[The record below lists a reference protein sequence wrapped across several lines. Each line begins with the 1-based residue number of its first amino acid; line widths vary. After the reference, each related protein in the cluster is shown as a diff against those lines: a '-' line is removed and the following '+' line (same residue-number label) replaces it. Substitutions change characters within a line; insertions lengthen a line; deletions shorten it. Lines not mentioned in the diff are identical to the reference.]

1 MTFFRKAWFIAR
13 KDILAELRSRE
24 MVSTMGAFAALII
37 LLFAF
42 AFDLR
47 TGSTGSV
54 ARASTVT
61 PGALWVVIAFARML
75 GVGCSLTSEIDRG
88 SFDALLLT
96 PVDRSAI
103 FLGKAI
109 GIIIFMFAIEA
120 VILPAFVVF
129 FNQPL
134 LQPVIILIVVLG
146 TIGYGGIGTLL
157 STMAANTR
165 LREVLL
171 PVLLLPIAIPALL
184 AAVKCTAGAL
194 DSREFAE
201 WANWFGLLIA
211 FDLVMLGAAF
221 LVYDYVVED

>member
-1 MTFFRKAWFIAR
+1 MTFFRKAWIIAR
-13 KDILAELRSRE
+13 KDILTELRSRE
-24 MVSTMGAFAALII
+24 MLSTMGAFAALII

-47 TGSTGSV
+47 TGSTAST

-61 PGALWVVIAFARML
+61 PGALWAVIAFAGML
-75 GVGCSLTSEIDRG
+75 GLGRSLTAEIDRG

-109 GIIIFMFAIEA
+109 GIIVFMFAIEA
-120 VILPAFVVF
+120 VILPLFVIF
-129 FNQPL
+129 FNQPF
-134 LQPVIILIVVLG
+134 LQPAIILIVALG

-184 AAVKCTAGAL
+184 AAVKCTSGAL
-194 DSREFAE
+194 DGREFAE
-201 WANWFGLLIA
+201 WANWFGLLVA

>member
-1 MTFFRKAWFIAR
+1 MTFLRKVWVITR
-13 KDILAELRSRE
+13 KDLITELRSRE
-24 MVSTMGAFAALII
+24 MVSTMGAFSVLVI

-47 TGSTGSV
+47 V
-54 ARASTVT
+54 AKAGTVA
-61 PGALWVVIAFARML
+61 PGALWSVIAFAGIL
-75 GVGCSLTSEIDRG
+75 GMGRTLSSEIDRG
-88 SFDALLLT
+88 VFDALLLA

-103 FLGKAI
+103 FFGKAL
-109 GIIIFMFAIEA
+109 GIIIFMLIIEA
-120 VILPAFVVF
+120 VILPLFVVF
-129 FNQPL
+129 FNLPF
-134 LQPVIILIVVLG
+134 LQPTIVFIVLLG
-146 TIGYGGIGTLL
+146 TVGYGGVGTLL

-194 DSREFAE
+194 DGRAFDE
-201 WANWFGLLIA
+201 WSNWFGLLVA

-221 LVYDYVVED
+221 LVYDFVVED

>member
-1 MTFFRKAWFIAR
+1 MTLFRKAWVIAR

-24 MVSTMGAFAALII
+24 MLGSMGAFAVLII

-47 TGSTGSV
+47 TGSATST

-61 PGALWVVIAFARML
+61 PGALWVVIAFVGML
-75 GVGCSLTSEIDRG
+75 GLSRSLTSEIDRG

-103 FLGKAI
+103 FLGKAV
-109 GIIIFMFAIEA
+109 GIIIFMFVVEA
-120 VILPAFVVF
+120 LILPLFVIF
-129 FNQPL
+129 FNQPF
-134 LQPVIILIVVLG
+134 LQPAIIVIVALG

-157 STMAANTR
+157 STMSANTR

-194 DSREFAE
+194 DGREFAE
-201 WANWFGLLIA
+201 WANWFGLLVA

>member
-1 MTFFRKAWFIAR
+1 MTFFRKAWIIAR

-24 MVSTMGAFAALII
+24 MLSTMGAFAVLII

-47 TGSTGSV
+47 TGSGGSS
-54 ARASTVT
+54 ARATTVT
-61 PGALWVVIAFARML
+61 PGALWVVIAFAGML
-75 GVGCSLTSEIDRG
+75 GLGRSLTSEIDRG

-120 VILPAFVVF
+120 VILPAFVIF
-129 FNQPL
+129 FNQPF
-134 LQPVIILIVVLG
+134 LQPIIVLIVMLG
-146 TIGYGGIGTLL
+146 TIGYGGVGTLL

-171 PVLLLPIAIPALL
+171 PIAIPALL
-184 AAVKCTAGAL
+184 AAVKCTSGAL
-194 DSREFAE
+194 DGREFAE
-201 WANWFGLLIA
+201 WANWLGLLVA
-211 FDLVMLGAAF
+211 FDLVMLGVAF
-221 LVYDYVVED
+221 LVYDFVVED

>member
-1 MTFFRKAWFIAR
+1 MITFWRKSWIIAR

-24 MVSTMGAFAALII
+24 MLSTMGAFAVLVI

-47 TGSTGSV
+47 V
-54 ARASTVT
+54 ARAGTVA
-61 PGALWVVIAFARML
+61 PGALWVVIAFAGML
-75 GVGCSLTSEIDRG
+75 GLGRSLTSEIDRG

-120 VILPAFVVF
+120 VILPLFVVF
-129 FNQPL
+129 FNLPF
-134 LQPVIILIVVLG
+134 LQPTILLIVALG

-157 STMAANTR
+157 ATMAANTR

-194 DSREFAE
+194 DGREFAD
-201 WANWFGLLIA
+201 WANWFGLLVA
-211 FDLVMLGAAF
+211 FDLVMIGAAF
-221 LVYDYVVED
+221 LVYDFVVED

>member
-1 MTFFRKAWFIAR
+1 MTFLRKAWYIAR

-24 MVSTMGAFAALII
+24 MLSSMGAFSVLVI

-47 TGSTGSV
+47 V
-54 ARASTVT
+54 AKAGTVA
-61 PGALWVVIAFARML
+61 PGALWVVIAFAGML
-75 GVGCSLTSEIDRG
+75 GLNRSLTSEIDRG

-96 PVDRSAI
+96 PIDRSAI
-103 FLGKAI
+103 FLGKGL
-109 GIIIFMFAIEA
+109 GIIIFMFVIEA
-120 VILPAFVVF
+120 VIVPLFVVF
-129 FNQPL
+129 FNLPF
-134 LQPVIILIVVLG
+134 LQPAIVLIVMLG

-157 STMAANTR
+157 STMSANTR

-194 DSREFAE
+194 DGREFAD
-201 WANWFGLLIA
+201 WSNWFGLLVA

-221 LVYDYVVED
+221 LVYDFVVED

>member
-1 MTFFRKAWFIAR
+1 MTFFYKAWVIAR
-13 KDILAELRSRE
+13 KDLLTELRSRE
-24 MVSTMGAFAALII
+24 MLSTMGAFAALII

-47 TGSTGSV
+47 TGSTGTV
-54 ARASTVT
+54 ARANTVT
-61 PGALWVVIAFARML
+61 PGALWVVIAFTGML
-75 GVGCSLTSEIDRG
+75 GLGRSLTAEIDRG

-96 PVDRSAI
+96 PIDRSAI

-109 GIIIFMFAIEA
+109 GIILFMFAVEA
-120 VILPAFVVF
+120 VILPLFVIF
-129 FNQPL
+129 FNQPF
-134 LQPVIILIVVLG
+134 LQPAILLIVVLG

-194 DSREFAE
+194 DGRDFAE
-201 WANWFGLLIA
+201 WANWFGLLVA